1 MSLKTFHIL
10 FVSCA
15 VLSSL
20 TMTWWAVV
28 QLKERGGAGFVVAA
42 LTSFA
47 LAAGLTV
54 YEINFIKKTK
64 DLT

>member
-10 FVSCA
+10 FITCA
-15 VLSSL
+15 ILSSL
-20 TMTWWAVV
+20 AMTWWAVA
-28 QLKERGGAGFVVAA
+28 QLKESGGAEFVMSA

-47 LAAGLTV
+47 LAVGLTV

-64 DLT
+64 KII